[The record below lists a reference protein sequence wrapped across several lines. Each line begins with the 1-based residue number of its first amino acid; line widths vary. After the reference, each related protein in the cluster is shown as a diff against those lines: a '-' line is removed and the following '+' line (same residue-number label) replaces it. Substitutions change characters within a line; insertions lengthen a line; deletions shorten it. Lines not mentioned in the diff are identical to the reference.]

1 MAHNGNQFT
10 QGQEPTAA
18 APTPSL
24 ALNDEMLK
32 GSGSDSNSL
41 DDEKNDTN

>member
-1 MAHNGNQFT
+1 MAHNRNQFT

-24 ALNDEMLK
+24 ALDDEMLK
-32 GSGSDSNSL
+32 GSGLDSNSL
-41 DDEKNDTN
+41 DDENNDTN